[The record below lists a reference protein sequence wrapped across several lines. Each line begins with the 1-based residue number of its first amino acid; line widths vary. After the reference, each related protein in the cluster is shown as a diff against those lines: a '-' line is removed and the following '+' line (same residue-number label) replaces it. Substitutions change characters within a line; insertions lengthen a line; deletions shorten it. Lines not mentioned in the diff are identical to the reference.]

1 MRMAML
7 DLVGSSTNFRPL
19 LDDIDV
25 VAPVDSDV
33 LIQEIVGT
41 SRSLK
46 AVFSW
51 RESSVD

>member
-1 MRMAML
+1 ML

>member
-1 MRMAML
+1 ML

-19 LDDIDV
+19 LDDIDM
-25 VAPVDSDV
+25 VAPVDSGV